1 VTTGSYLL
9 DVHCNTHA
17 FAPLRV
23 DVREGENDDEEV
35 LVWGTFRGNEW
46 ENKGPVV
53 GVRKLG
59 SEEEGGEEERV
70 WGLEVKALGGKE
82 YFVQRAGC
90 ESPTPPPPK
99 FQIR

>member
-1 VTTGSYLL
+1 M
-9 DVHCNTHA
+9 
-17 FAPLRV
+17 
-23 DVREGENDDEEV
+23 DVREAENDDEEV

-70 WGLEVKALGGKE
+70 WGFEVKALGGKE

-90 ESPTPPPPK
+90 KSPIPRPSSKSDK
-99 FQIR
+99 FSIAGERDKLADL